1 MGDTFFFLSKLAWWF
16 IEPSNAV
23 ISAIAVAIVFLF
35 AGRVRI
41 GRNIL
46 LAVAVFVGMLALLPI
61 PDIVVGT
68 LEQRFPR
75 PDPLPDKI
83 DGIILLGG
91 AQIPRMTEEYG
102 TPALNAAAGTV
113 TTFMWL
119 GRRYPDAKLVFTGGS
134 GDPLAQ
140 GLSEAETLR
149 LFLIQQN
156 FDENRV
162 LYERKSRNTYENAA
176 LSKPLAD
183 PHPGETWI
191 LVTQALHVPRSVGVF
206 REVGWEVT
214 PYSEVYRYGRHI
226 HFGPP
231 INVRDALA
239 LFSAGVREW
248 VGLLA
253 YWLTGRS
260 SAFLPAPREL

>member
-1 MGDTFFFLSKLAWWF
+1 MSDTFFFLSKLAWWL

-23 ISAIAVAIVFLF
+23 VFAIGAAIILLF
-35 AGRVRI
+35 AGRVRA

-46 LAVAVFVGMLALLPI
+46 LAVAVFVGALSLLPI

-75 PDPLPDKI
+75 PDPLPEKV

-134 GDPLAQ
+134 GDPMAQ
-140 GLSEAETLR
+140 DLTEAETLR
-149 LFLIQQN
+149 LFLTQQG
-156 FDENRV
+156 FDAGRV
-162 LYERKSRNTYENAA
+162 LYEKRSRNTYENAV
-176 LSKPLAD
+176 LSKPLAN
-183 PHPGETWI
+183 PQPGETWI
-191 LVTQALHVPRSVGVF
+191 LVTQALHAPRSVGAF
-206 REVGWEVT
+206 RKIGWDVT
-214 PYSEVYRYGRHI
+214 PYSETYRYGRHV

-231 INVRDALA
+231 SNVREALA
-239 LFSAGVREW
+239 LFSIGVREW

-253 YWLTGRS
+253 YRLTGRS
-260 SAFLPAPREL
+260 AAFLPAPR